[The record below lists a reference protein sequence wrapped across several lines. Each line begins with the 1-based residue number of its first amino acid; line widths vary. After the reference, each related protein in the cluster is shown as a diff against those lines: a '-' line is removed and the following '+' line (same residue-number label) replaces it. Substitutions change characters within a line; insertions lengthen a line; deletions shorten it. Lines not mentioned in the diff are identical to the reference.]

1 MEGESGRDCCEIT
14 KPLSC
19 SMVQCRPT
27 LPLIFQANDIRP
39 EGDLLLL
46 LEGVQEMIDSLASD
60 NKEQVQDQSMRNR
73 QLRGAFIWLG
83 RMLVI

>member
-1 MEGESGRDCCEIT
+1 
-14 KPLSC
+14 
-19 SMVQCRPT
+19 MVQCRPT